1 MYILVV
7 GSSGVNVMGA
17 STDKRRFNRV
27 EESVCAWVTF
37 RKDSA
42 AYGTL
47 TMDLGLEGARFS
59 TLKNVHIGDQLLV
72 FLQLPNMSIECKGK
86 VCWTEPGVDGLS
98 SFGVRFLDLRDA
110 EREYL
115 SRFLSQLATAA
126 T

>member
-1 MYILVV
+1 MD
-7 GSSGVNVMGA
+7 SSSKDN
-17 STDKRRFNRV
+17 RRFSRV

-47 TMDLGLEGARFS
+47 TMDLGTEGARFS
-59 TLKNVHIGDQLLV
+59 TLKNVAIGDQVLV

-86 VCWTEPGVDGLS
+86 VCWAEPAKDGLKD
-98 SFGVRFLDLRDA
+98 FGVRFLDLRDA

-115 SRFLSQLATAA
+115 NRYLSQLATA
-126 T
+126 

>member
-1 MYILVV
+1 MER
-7 GSSGVNVMGA
+7 SSITA
-17 STDKRRFNRV
+17 AEKRRFNRV

-47 TMDLGLEGARFS
+47 TMDLGMEGAKFS
-59 TLKNVHIGDQLLV
+59 TLKNVNIGEQLLV

-86 VCWTEPGVDGLS
+86 VCWTESSPGGLS
-98 SFGVRFLDLRDA
+98 SFGVRFLDLRDT
-110 EREYL
+110 ERECL
-115 SRFLSQLATAA
+115 NRFLNQFMTAA